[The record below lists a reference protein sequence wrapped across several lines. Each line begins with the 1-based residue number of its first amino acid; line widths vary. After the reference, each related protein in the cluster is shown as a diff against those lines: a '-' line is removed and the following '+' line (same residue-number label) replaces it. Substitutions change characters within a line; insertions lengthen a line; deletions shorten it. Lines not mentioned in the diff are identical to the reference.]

1 MSRIRLVYFV
11 FNFLL
16 PCMTYF
22 FHECV
27 HWLAYRSIG
36 INGRLTINTIVF
48 SQELVLSSTQNAFIY
63 GSGVLFTLF
72 QGVMGFVITIKREAT
87 FGFNILLSAA
97 IFRWAAILQGL
108 ISSSDE
114 IKIGIALGMHPSIWP
129 ISISVS
135 FFGMVYYS
143 FRNMKF
149 SLKTFFSNSLLFLLL
164 TILISLL

>member
-11 FNFLL
+11 FIFLL

-87 FGFNILLSAA
+87 LALTFYF
-97 IFRWAAILQGL
+97 LQL
-108 ISSSDE
+108 
-114 IKIGIALGMHPSIWP
+114 
-129 ISISVS
+129 
-135 FFGMVYYS
+135 FFVGRLY
-143 FRNMKF
+143 FKD
-149 SLKTFFSNSLLFLLL
+149 LFLLVMKL
-164 TILISLL
+164 K